1 MDDIQLFRLRAG
13 LPQAQLKP
21 FNTTPLHGLGLEV
34 QPNLGKKMLN
44 GLGMLA
50 EDLGSVFGASTKA
63 EDYYKKF
70 EALDLK
76 AVVDSGEIKS
86 VKALPITMYFGMW
99 KEAYRNEQI
108 PKLPKKLQMPLPWL
122 WNYEWKNAILGAG
135 AEASVKSTEERL
147 AQYIQSIS
155 SGNVPPPTQS
165 QSKSNVGLYVG
176 MGVLT
181 AFGIGLTLYLNSQK

>member
-34 QPNLGKKMLN
+34 SPNLPKKMLS
-44 GLGMLA
+44 GLTMLA

-63 EDYYKKF
+63 EDYYKPF
-70 EALDLK
+70 EALGLKQKIDNGQIKSLK
-76 AVVDSGEIKS
+76 AI
-86 VKALPITMYFGMW
+86 PIDQYFGMW
-99 KEAYRNEQI
+99 KEAYGNRQI
-108 PKLPKKLQMPLPWL
+108 PKLPKNIQMPLPWL
-122 WNYEWKNAILGAG
+122 WNYEYNNAILMAG
-135 AEASVKSTEERL
+135 ADTAINETKKKL
-147 AQYIQSIS
+147 ANYILSIS
-155 SGNVPPPTQS
+155 SGNTPLPTQS